1 MTPNPG
7 ENPRPP
13 GETRLW
19 AVSPFNRTG
28 TEKSPMYRRPPRIVD
43 CTLRDGEQQAG
54 IAFSKS
60 DKTELAKELA
70 GLGVSELEIGTP
82 AVSSEDREAAEAI
95 VRAQLGV
102 DVSAL
107 ARARQDDVALVR
119 DCGVP
124 SVRISY
130 PISERQRAAKT
141 RILDDKYIETAL
153 TICSYAQDQGMR
165 VIFSPYDTTRCD
177 LGLLRRLL
185 EAFRRE
191 GCVDRVRL
199 VDTAGAAS
207 PQAITYL
214 TEYMHRVGGIPIEVH
229 CHNDFGLA
237 TANTIAGALAGGEF
251 LSVTV
256 GGLGE
261 RSGNAPL
268 EEVVLALR
276 GLYGLELPIRT
287 ERLVRVAN
295 EVARR
300 SRIRLQPHKAVV
312 GSNAFAHETG
322 MVVAGVLQDPFT
334 AEPYKPEL
342 VGQTRTIILG
352 KKSGRSS
359 VEFKLSEMGIR
370 ASEDQVS
377 AVLDSVKKQAIAKGR
392 ALSEGEFKDITRAA
406 GLLEVS

>member
-1 MTPNPG
+1 MTSNPG
-7 ENPRPP
+7 QKAHSP
-13 GETRLW
+13 GEAQLW

-28 TEKSPMYRRPPRIVD
+28 TDASPMYRRPPRIVD

-54 IAFSKS
+54 IAFSKN
-60 DKTELAKELA
+60 DKIELAKELA

-95 VRAQLGV
+95 VHAQLGV

-107 ARARQDDVALVR
+107 ARARQDDIALVR

-141 RILDDKYIETAL
+141 RIDDDEYIDSAL
-153 TICSYAQDQGMR
+153 TICSYARNQR
-165 VIFSPYDTTRCD
+165 LHVIFSPYDTTRCNLEL
-177 LGLLRRLL
+177 LGRLL

-214 TEYMHRVGGIPIEVH
+214 TEYMHRLGGIPIEVH

-251 LSVTV
+251 LSVTL

-261 RSGNAPL
+261 RSGNAAL

-276 GLYGLELPIRT
+276 GLYGLEIPIQT
-287 ERLVRVAN
+287 ERFVGVAN

-359 VEFKLSEMGIR
+359 IEYKLSEMGIH
-370 ASEDQVS
+370 ASEDQLL
-377 AVLDSVKKQAIAKGR
+377 AVLDLVKNQAIAKGR
-392 ALSEGEFKDITRAA
+392 ALSEHEFQDITRLA